1 MTGNDLSEATVK
13 EKHASHP
20 VPKQHL
26 INKIN
31 YANFQDTVL
40 TARFLQK
47 QFNRNIIL
55 KVKPSPYLN
64 GRVYLTLLSDD
75 AENVTFEQLRFLAL
89 YIPDND
95 RTLYVQAE
103 DFKIEENGFSVL
115 LSDSVDYLAVRSH
128 KRYSCR
134 GCTALFLQNGVLFKG
149 SIAEFSTKTFV
160 LHLNA
165 EFPYTF
171 SWLNS
176 DSTATVT
183 VQKGKQLLFSGECRI
198 LRWEGNEQS
207 RQYIVEPCNT
217 DINRFKPK
225 QYRSDRHR
233 PDLPVFTSF
242 DHPLTEQTI
251 ELSLFDLSGS
261 GFSVREKKGSE
272 SLFPGLVI
280 PSLHITLPGGL
291 KLTCSAQVISKREF
305 HDEKEGT
312 EIIHGCSILDMDSDH
327 LTKLLAFI
335 HQEDD
340 STSFINS
347 SIDLNELW
355 NFFFESGFIYPEKY
369 TFFLKRKD
377 EIKTTF
383 EKLYLNNPS
392 IGKHFIN
399 KKDGAIQA
407 HMGMIR
413 SYENSWLIHHHAAG
427 IHGNGYAGL
436 KVLNQVGSFTNSC
449 HRIPSMHMH
458 YLMCYF
464 RPDNKFPVKVFQGIA
479 EKIDDPKSCSI
490 DSFAYFF
497 PKPHFGEAQLDNGWE
512 IVEASRSDLLDF
524 MAYYDQV
531 SDGLLPRALHILPG
545 SMGQQTLL
553 DDYKKAELKRDIK
566 LFSLRHRGIMKAL
579 FLADFS
585 DTGLNMS
592 ELMNCLKV
600 FITDSDAVSPEL
612 LEKALIHLLKFWD
625 EDVPF
630 MLFPSSYMTEKRLSF
645 EKTYV
650 LWILDMEASDKYF
663 THLHEIFR
671 TIKH

>member
-1 MTGNDLSEATVK
+1 MTGNDISEATVK
-13 EKHASHP
+13 DKHASHP
-20 VPKQHL
+20 VPKKYL

-40 TARFLQK
+40 TAQFLQK

-64 GRVYLTLLSDD
+64 GRVYLSLLSDD
-75 AENVTFEQLRFLAL
+75 AANVSFEQLRFLAL

-103 DFKIEENGFSVL
+103 DFKIEENGFSLL
-115 LSDSVDYLAVRSH
+115 LSDNADFLAVRSH
-128 KRYSCR
+128 KRYSCS
-134 GCTALFLQNGVLFKG
+134 GCSALFLQNGVLFKG
-149 SIAEFSTKTFV
+149 SIAEFSTQAFV
-160 LHLNA
+160 LHLEA

-171 SWLNS
+171 SWLNT

-183 VQKGKQLLFSGECRI
+183 VQKEKQLLFSGECRI
-198 LRWEGNEQS
+198 VRWEGNDRS
-207 RQYIVEPCNT
+207 RRYIVEPINT
-217 DINRFKPK
+217 DIKRFKPK
-225 QYRSDRHR
+225 QYRSDRYR
-233 PDLPVFTSF
+233 PDSTVFASF
-242 DHPLTEQTI
+242 NHPLTGNTI
-251 ELSLFDLSGS
+251 ELALFDLSGS
-261 GFSVREKKGSE
+261 GFSVREKRGSE

-280 PSLHITLPGGL
+280 PSLYITLPGGM
-291 KLTCSAQVISKREF
+291 KLTCSAQVISKREPEEEN
-305 HDEKEGT
+305 HDA
-312 EIIHGCSILDMDSDH
+312 EIIHGCSILDMETDH
-327 LTKLLAFI
+327 LTKLLSFV

-347 SIDLNELW
+347 SIELNELW

-369 TFFLKRKD
+369 AFLLNRKD
-377 EIKTTF
+377 EIKKTF
-383 EKLYLNNPS
+383 EKLYIDNPS

-399 KKDGAIQA
+399 KKNGTIQA
-407 HMGMIR
+407 HMGMVR

-427 IHGNGYAGL
+427 IQGNGYAGL

-464 RPDNKFPVKVFQGIA
+464 RSENKFPVKVFQGIA
-479 EKIDDPKSCSI
+479 EKIDDPKSCSL

-497 PKPHFGEAQLDNGWE
+497 PKYRLSEAQLDHGWE
-512 IVEASRSDLLDF
+512 IVEASPSDLLDF
-524 MAYYDQV
+524 IAYYGQI
-531 SDGLLPRALHILPG
+531 SDGLLPEAFHIHPDF
-545 SMGQQTLL
+545 MGQRTLR

-566 LFSLRHRGIMKAL
+566 LYSLKQRGLMKAV
-579 FLADFS
+579 FVADFS
-585 DTGLNMS
+585 NAGLNMS

-600 FITDSDAVSPEL
+600 FITDSVAVSPGI
-612 LEKALIHLLKFWD
+612 LEKALIHMLKLWD
-625 EDVPF
+625 EDVPV
-630 MLFPSSYMTEKRLSF
+630 MLFPSSYMIEKQLPF

-650 LWILDMEASDKYF
+650 LWILNMEASDKYF

-671 TIKH
+671 TVKH